1 VSREG
6 TYAFIEKTIRASGID
21 PGKFCFEFTET
32 AEIKDNDVALDLV
45 RRLKKLGCK
54 TAFDDF
60 GIGYSNYQSFSR
72 LPMDIIKID
81 GSYVKKI
88 LKDPYLKTD
97 MQGMIHSAK
106 VRNIEVV
113 AEFAENKAITEQL
126 KQLGVDYA
134 QGYYYSQPKPL
145 SDVIKGTT

>member
-1 VSREG
+1 MTTLQKHPGHVACLSLCSINLSGLSVSREG

-32 AEIKDNDVALDLV
+32 AEIKDND
-45 RRLKKLGCK
+45 
-54 TAFDDF
+54 
-60 GIGYSNYQSFSR
+60 
-72 LPMDIIKID
+72 
-81 GSYVKKI
+81 
-88 LKDPYLKTD
+88 
-97 MQGMIHSAK
+97 
-106 VRNIEVV
+106 
-113 AEFAENKAITEQL
+113 EQL

>member
-1 VSREG
+1 M
-6 TYAFIEKTIRASGID
+6 
-21 PGKFCFEFTET
+21 
-32 AEIKDNDVALDLV
+32 

-54 TAFDDF
+54 TALDDF

-88 LKDPYLKTD
+88 LTDQWLKTD

-113 AEFAENKAITEQL
+113 AEFAKNKAI
-126 KQLGVDYA
+126 VD
-134 QGYYYSQPKPL
+134 Q
-145 SDVIKGTT
+145 IKRTGC

>member
-1 VSREG
+1 
-6 TYAFIEKTIRASGID
+6 
-21 PGKFCFEFTET
+21 
-32 AEIKDNDVALDLV
+32 
-45 RRLKKLGCK
+45 
-54 TAFDDF
+54 
-60 GIGYSNYQSFSR
+60 
-72 LPMDIIKID
+72 
-81 GSYVKKI
+81 
-88 LKDPYLKTD
+88 